1 MSFHIEEQ
9 IRAAQDAG
17 HFDSLPGKGKP
28 LSLPQ
33 NPFAQRDQLTNDILQ
48 SNGFSLPWIE
58 EKRVIEA
65 KTDQAAQQ
73 LKRAWLRSDGGREAA
88 YNWRQAKLT
97 YRQTIDSLNK
107 RILTF
112 NLKAPAPHFHLLFL
126 DAEAGIRQTQEF

>member
-9 IRAAQDAG
+9 IRDAQDAG
-17 HFDSLPGKGKP
+17 HFDSLPGRGKP

-33 NPFAQRDQLTNDILQ
+33 NPFVHRDQLANDILQ

-65 KTDQAAQQ
+65 KTDQAIQQ
-73 LKRAWLRSDGGREAA
+73 LKRAWLRFDGGRESA
-88 YNWRQAKLT
+88 YHWRQAKLA
-97 YRQTIDSLNK
+97 YRQAVDSINK

-112 NLKAPAPHFHLLFL
+112 NLKAPTPHVHLLFL